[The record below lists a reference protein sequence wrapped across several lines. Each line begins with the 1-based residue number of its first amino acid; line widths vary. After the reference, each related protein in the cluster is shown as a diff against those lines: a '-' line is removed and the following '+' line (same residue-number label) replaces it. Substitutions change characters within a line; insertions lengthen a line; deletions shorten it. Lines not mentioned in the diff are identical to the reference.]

1 MFTLCRTKIIKAFGS
16 VSRAKDSAL
25 KVDYCGKLRDIGA
38 RITASNGSHPSGL
51 RLLDFDRL
59 LAAFKAVD
67 GGFEGLSFKQALRVL
82 SIDKTIYD
90 AQDPVMLYS
99 LLSFLKDARSSLAVS
114 PKVLFGDCS
123 MPRSTISY
131 TTARKPY
138 WARDST

>member
-38 RITASNGSHPSGL
+38 RITVSYSSHPSGL
-51 RLLDFDRL
+51 KLLDFDRL

-67 GGFEGLSFKQALRVL
+67 GCFEGLSFKQALRVV
-82 SIDKTIYD
+82 SIDKTIYE

-99 LLSFLKDARSSLAVS
+99 LITFLKDARSSLAVS
-114 PKVLFGDCS
+114 PMVQFSDCS
-123 MPRSTISY
+123 MARSTISY
-131 TTARKPY
+131 TIARKQ
-138 WARDST
+138 

>member
-38 RITASNGSHPSGL
+38 RIAVSKGSCPTGV

-67 GGFEGLSFKQALRVL
+67 RTFEGLSFKQALRVISL
-82 SIDKTIYD
+82 YKAIYD
-90 AQDPVMLYS
+90 TQDPVMLYS
-99 LLSFLKDARSSLAVS
+99 LISFLKDARSSLAVS
-114 PKVLFGDCS
+114 PMVLFPDCS

-131 TTARKPY
+131 TTARKQ
-138 WARDST
+138 